1 MRQYSK
7 GFTLVELVVVIAI
20 IGILAGIAIPYY
32 TDAQATARGAKVVAD
47 MRTIQAAYT
56 MYLAKNGGDQKN
68 IIVGEAEEYPD
79 IIPMLVEKGYLESV
93 PIPPEGK
100 AFFPNASNED
110 IRKDGL
116 KIYKGTVMDPS
127 LGGYIFYGHS
137 AIDAAG
143 LMVTINLT
151 TPIPLS
157 DLVGN

>member
-93 PIPPEGK
+93 K
-100 AFFPNASNED
+100 AMESVYYVTN
-110 IRKDGL
+110 KDDYKKPKIL
-116 KIYKGTVMDPS
+116 K
-127 LGGYIFYGHS
+127 
-137 AIDAAG
+137 
-143 LMVTINLT
+143 LT
-151 TPIPLS
+151 KEEK
-157 DLVGN
+157 

>member
-47 MRTIQAAYT
+47 MRTYT

-100 AFFPNASNED
+100 AIFPNAID
-110 IRKDGL
+110 HL
-116 KIYKGTVMDPS
+116 KEFNIYRTSFGGKQ
-127 LGGYIFYGHS
+127 LGGYTFIKHS
-137 AIDAAG
+137 AVDGEELIVG
-143 LMVTINLT
+143 LDLATS
-151 TPIPLS
+151 IPLT

>member
-56 MYLAKNGGDQKN
+56 MYLAKN
-68 IIVGEAEEYPD
+68 EEYPD

-100 AFFPNASNED
+100 AIFPNAID
-110 IRKDGL
+110 HL
-116 KIYKGTVMDPS
+116 KEFNIYRTSFGGKQ
-127 LGGYIFYGHS
+127 LGGYTFIKHS
-137 AIDAAG
+137 AVDGEELIVG
-143 LMVTINLT
+143 LDLATS
-151 TPIPLS
+151 IPLT

>member
-32 TDAQATARGAKVVAD
+32 TDAQATARGAKVVSD

-100 AFFPNASNED
+100 AIFPNAID
-110 IRKDGL
+110 HL
-116 KIYKGTVMDPS
+116 KEFNIYRTSFGGKQ
-127 LGGYIFYGHS
+127 LGGYTFIKHS
-137 AIDAAG
+137 AVDGEELIVG
-143 LMVTINLT
+143 LDLATS
-151 TPIPLS
+151 IPLT

>member
-93 PIPPEGK
+93 PNAIDHLKEFNIYRTSFGGK
-100 AFFPNASNED
+100 Q
-110 IRKDGL
+110 
-116 KIYKGTVMDPS
+116 
-127 LGGYIFYGHS
+127 LGGYTFIKHS
-137 AIDAAG
+137 AVDGEELIVG
-143 LMVTINLT
+143 LDLATS
-151 TPIPLS
+151 IPLT